1 MEYFIFSYL
10 SRKPLD
16 IIAKIVNYSSTRWVQ
31 GFPGGSNGKK
41 SASNADKVLVAQS
54 YRTPQTVAHQAPLS
68 IGFFGQEYWSELLF
82 PSPGEL
88 SHPGIKPRSLALQA
102 DSLSSVPPG
111 KRPRFTAWVVE
122 IPWRRAW

>member
-82 PSPGEL
+82 PSPEDL
-88 SHPGIKPRSLALQA
+88 PDPGIEPGSSALQA
-102 DSLSSVPPG
+102 NSLPSEPPG
-111 KRPRFTAWVVE
+111 KQTRTRGAVST
-122 IPWRRAW
+122 